1 MSLPKFRIT
10 KTQQIK
16 GYTSASSFIV
26 CNVKVPT
33 NYLGEFMAKV
43 ISRVLK
49 SNKFTKSYDSH
60 TTTRDGET
68 TFFLGEK
75 EDNKF
80 LSTDALTKKSLEKI
94 ANDVC
99 DYLNDLKVSYEE
111 LKVANIWTHSA
122 EGTKFVV
129 SIEQIED
136 KSESNKHSTTRA
148 GKILE
153 SLKKR
158 RKFNESAK
166 TVESTRIKGYDSK
179 KIKKN
184 ELGVNLDNL
193 PSEVRFDFMWNPET
207 ERPAIL
213 ARLNTEKFS
222 GNDELKMVDM
232 ESNKTLAT
240 IKLEDAGMGL
250 RTCTFNTEMHPKGT
264 VDMFLTKD
272 VMELINGNK
281 SDGWYV
287 QYWSRDFVGPRLHV
301 DHYFGFVKNEKD
313 AKKLLAAFKSRAE
326 VKGRGK
332 NTSTG
337 ITQVLEDLP
346 ATPPKSHE
354 IEIVK
359 SGKVWLNQF
368 RNNKDEYYFF
378 DLNEFI

>member
-1 MSLPKFRIT
+1 M
-10 KTQQIK
+10 
-16 GYTSASSFIV
+16 
-26 CNVKVPT
+26 
-33 NYLGEFMAKV
+33 
-43 ISRVLK
+43 
-49 SNKFTKSYDSH
+49 
-60 TTTRDGET
+60 
-68 TFFLGEK
+68 
-75 EDNKF
+75 
-80 LSTDALTKKSLEKI
+80 
-94 ANDVC
+94 
-99 DYLNDLKVSYEE
+99 
-111 LKVANIWTHSA
+111 
-122 EGTKFVV
+122 
-129 SIEQIED
+129 
-136 KSESNKHSTTRA
+136 TRA

-153 SLKKR
+153 SLNKR
-158 RKFNESAK
+158 RKFNESVK

-179 KIKKN
+179 NIKKN

-264 VDMFLTKD
+264 VDMFLTKG

-359 SGKVWLNQF
+359 SGKVWLKQF

-378 DLNEFI
+378 DLNEFV